1 MCLITKLQ
9 TKVIKFLPTFSVYL
23 DPDLESFLFPLV
35 HPQPYF
41 TDQFTIC
48 LYNKV
53 RELEN
58 TTTWQLKTSKD
69 RPDLSVLSL
78 SLSLSAHQCNSKMCG
93 KAEKQLSKGI
103 EDDFYL

>member
-1 MCLITKLQ
+1 MFPEYSLKDHVFNNKVK
-9 TKVIKFLPTFSVYL
+9 TKVTKFLPTFSVYL

-58 TTTWQLKTSKD
+58 TTT
-69 RPDLSVLSL
+69 
-78 SLSLSAHQCNSKMCG
+78 
-93 KAEKQLSKGI
+93 
-103 EDDFYL
+103 